1 MVHGSYFFLF
11 TTVSCLLKFYFK
23 IKTDCWSLFVIC
35 LFALCFLGT
44 HRLLLTNICV
54 LVESVIWLA
63 AYVKKEDHG
72 SVAAEAVDLV
82 G

>member
-35 LFALCFLGT
+35 VFALCFLGT
-44 HRLLLTNICV
+44 HRHLITNIFTV
-54 LVESVIWLA
+54 VESVIWLA
-63 AYVKKEDHG
+63 AYIRKDHG
-72 SVAAEAVDLV
+72 SVVAEAVDLV
-82 G
+82 S